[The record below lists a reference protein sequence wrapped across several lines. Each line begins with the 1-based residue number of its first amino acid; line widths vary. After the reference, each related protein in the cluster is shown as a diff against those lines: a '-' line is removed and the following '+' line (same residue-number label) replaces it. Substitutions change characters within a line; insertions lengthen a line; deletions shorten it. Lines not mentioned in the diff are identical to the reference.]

1 MYSTPSK
8 KRKAST
14 PKRPSKV
21 KKMKMVPV
29 VKSKFPF
36 IPGTNLK
43 IFPRKLRQT
52 LTYCEQFPVTVN
64 AVAFLTNWHT
74 FRANG
79 LFDPRFAIGGH
90 QPMGFDQLMAI
101 YSKYTVVGAKMT
113 LRVCVGTQTFNNG
126 TFGINIRDPAAAAV
140 TTSESA
146 IESQYS
152 TYNTFGYLQDTKS
165 VTLNFDGP
173 KYFNSNDI
181 VDDDTLAGTNTTDPA
196 RIALAD
202 FWVAADVAPPIAPN
216 NVVTFHIKI
225 DYESYFYEPKNVVSS

>member
-1 MYSTPSK
+1 
-8 KRKAST
+8 
-14 PKRPSKV
+14 
-21 KKMKMVPV
+21 MKQTAM

-36 IPGTNLK
+36 LPGTNLR

-52 LTYCEQFPVTVN
+52 LTYCEQFPVTLN
-64 AVAFLTNWHT
+64 AVAFLTTWHT

-113 LRVCVGTQTFNNG
+113 LRVCGATQTYNNG
-126 TFGINIRDPAAAAV
+126 TFGINIRDPVAAAV
-140 TTSESA
+140 TTSEAA

-173 KYFNSNDI
+173 KYFNANDI
-181 VDDDTLAGTNTTDPA
+181 VDDDTLSGTLTTDPA

-202 FWVAADVAPPIAPN
+202 FWVSADVAPPITPN

-225 DYESYFYEPKNVVSS
+225 EYDAYFYEPKNVVSS

>member
-1 MYSTPSK
+1 MYTPARSK
-8 KRKAST
+8 KRKAVT
-14 PKRPSKV
+14 PGAPNR
-21 KKMKMVPV
+21 KKAKLVPL
-29 VKSKFPF
+29 VKSKFNF
-36 IPGTNLK
+36 KANHNLN

-52 LTYCEQFPVTVN
+52 LVYVENFPVTLN

-74 FRANG
+74 FRCNG

-113 LRVCVGTQTFNNG
+113 FQVCTGTQTFNNG

-152 TYNTFGYLQDTKS
+152 TYNTFGYLQDTRKC
-165 VTLNFDGP
+165 VLNFDGP
-173 KYFNSNDI
+173 KYFNANDI
-181 VDDDTLAGTNTTDPA
+181 VDDDTLSGTLTTDPA
-196 RIALAD
+196 RVALAD
-202 FWVAADVAPPIAPN
+202 FWVAPDNAPPASPN
-216 NVVTFHIKI
+216 NTVIVIVKI
-225 DYESYFYEPKNVVSS
+225 EYDAYFYEPKNVVSS